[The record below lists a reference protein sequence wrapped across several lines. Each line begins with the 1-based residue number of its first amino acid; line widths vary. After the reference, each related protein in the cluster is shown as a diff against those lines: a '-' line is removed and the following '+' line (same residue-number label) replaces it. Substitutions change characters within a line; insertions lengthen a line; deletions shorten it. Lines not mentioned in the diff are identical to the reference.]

1 LNGEKSMSAPTKPR
15 ITRTKI
21 LAGAGAAV
29 LALAATAATETDAAA
44 NPPRCY
50 GINATVWGGSG
61 NDTVNAG
68 PGRDII
74 CGDGHDA
81 VANGTDADFL
91 WARAGS
97 CRLYAHDG
105 VFDVVH
111 GRHGW
116 DRCMA
121 YRVDDRSG

>member
-1 LNGEKSMSAPTKPR
+1 MNGRTKPR
-15 ITRTKI
+15 TNRTKI
-21 LAGAGAAV
+21 LAGAGAAA
-29 LALAATAATETDAAA
+29 LALAATAATQTDAAA

-50 GINATVWGGSG
+50 GINA
-61 NDTVNAG
+61 G

-74 CGDGHDA
+74 CGDGDDRLDGGDGHDA
-81 VANGTDADFL
+81 VAGGADADFL
-91 WARAGS
+91 RGRAAN

>member
-1 LNGEKSMSAPTKPR
+1 MNAPTKPR
-15 ITRTKI
+15 ITPTKI

-29 LALAATAATETDAAA
+29 LALAA
-44 NPPRCY
+44 
-50 GINATVWGGSG
+50 
-61 NDTVNAG
+61 
-68 PGRDII
+68 I

-81 VANGTDADFL
+81 VASGADADFL
-91 WARAGS
+91 WARAGI

-111 GRHGW
+111 GRDGW

-121 YRVDDRSG
+121 YRVDDRSGREAS